1 MESATKKPMNIWQTV
16 DTYID
21 CVEWGAN
28 KAVLVHHREHGG
40 RKYVRF
46 RKWNQHQEKRFWY
59 PTRRGFI
66 VPVGNAEPLAAAL
79 KAGADGVEGSKP
91 DWFLAWEREEQERSE
106 SAISAA

>member
-1 MESATKKPMNIWQTV
+1 MESATKKPLMIWQTV

-21 CVEWGAN
+21 CIEWGAN

-46 RKWNQHQEKRFWY
+46 RKWNLHQEKRFWY

-66 VPVGNAEPLAAAL
+66 VPVANAEPLAAAL
-79 KAGADGVEGSKP
+79 KAGADGVEGTKP
-91 DWFLAWEREEQERSE
+91 DWLLDWEEEEFERTKT
-106 SAISAA
+106 AISAA